1 MIDFFIRL
9 KESFSNNMPLY
20 TGLFAYTVISYVF
33 RGYAFNKFQGN
44 NNGFIPIAGDMVCML
59 KIIEKFEKKFKI
71 RYLIWTSIATIVKMF
86 FIFIIRL
93 IIAFIFFLPFM
104 FFMTLVT
111 MSRDG
116 GDLFR
121 FKNNDLLI
129 ITLILFIFVL
139 SIVSLVKYYILRYK
153 VFTYIFEK
161 DSYMYDVR
169 KKVLL
174 CTFIPLAFYIWI
186 LAKENN

>member
-9 KESFSNNMPLY
+9 KESFSNNIPLY
-20 TGLFAYTVISYVF
+20 TGLVAYTVISYVF

-71 RYLIWTSIATIVKMF
+71 RYLIWTSIATVVKIF
-86 FIFIIRL
+86 FILIIRL
-93 IIAFIFFLPFM
+93 MMAFIFFLPFM

-111 MSRDG
+111 MSSDG

-129 ITLILFIFVL
+129 IALILFVFL
-139 SIVSLVKYYILRYK
+139 LTIVSLIKYYLLRYK
-153 VFTYIFEK
+153 IFTFIFEK
-161 DSYMYDVR
+161 
-169 KKVLL
+169 
-174 CTFIPLAFYIWI
+174 
-186 LAKENN
+186 E

>member
-1 MIDFFIRL
+1 
-9 KESFSNNMPLY
+9 MPLY
-20 TGLFAYTVISYVF
+20 TGLVAYTVISYVF

-116 GDLFR
+116 GEL
-121 FKNNDLLI
+121 
-129 ITLILFIFVL
+129 
-139 SIVSLVKYYILRYK
+139 ILRYK

>member
-1 MIDFFIRL
+1 
-9 KESFSNNMPLY
+9 
-20 TGLFAYTVISYVF
+20 
-33 RGYAFNKFQGN
+33 
-44 NNGFIPIAGDMVCML
+44 
-59 KIIEKFEKKFKI
+59 
-71 RYLIWTSIATIVKMF
+71 
-86 FIFIIRL
+86 
-93 IIAFIFFLPFM
+93 M